1 MLYNNKIIN
10 TLDYNIYLKWYNE
23 FIKDYPITGFIYVK
37 TTPEKAYERVLKRK
51 RVEEDGV
58 PLDYFKKC
66 NDYHDNWFMNEKN
79 IKILDGNI
87 DMKDDEL
94 SNKWLN
100 SIKTFIKSYI
110 PNEIQFDYDWLKNNP
125 YF

>member
-1 MLYNNKIIN
+1 
-10 TLDYNIYLKWYNE
+10 
-23 FIKDYPITGFIYVK
+23 
-37 TTPEKAYERVLKRK
+37 
-51 RVEEDGV
+51 
-58 PLDYFKKC
+58 
-66 NDYHDNWFMNEKN
+66 MNEKN

-110 PNEIQFDYDWLKNNP
+110 PNEIQFDNDWLKNNP